1 MAWQGIPFVF
11 NTHNQELALSIST
24 IPKLLIETPFSWET
38 VISAFIAGALPSII
52 AIYAL
57 RSNYKIVGLQNKLL
71 ETKDFKEKFRVAVAE
86 HVSDVILLA
95 SAFKQWRANGHK
107 DLEKTAL
114 GWVPE
119 EIVEFMNL
127 AEKSKNHLI
136 ILIDPEKGEYLID
149 LLADIQDKLQE
160 YVVDDEVEGENGKN
174 YFNDSINNF
183 IFESHR
189 YLKTF

>member
-11 NTHNQELALSIST
+11 NTNNQELALSIST

-95 SAFKQWRANGHK
+95 SAFKQWRANGHR

-119 EIVEFMNL
+119 EVAEFMNL

-136 ILIDPEKGEYLID
+136 ILIDPEKGEHLID